1 MPTDI
6 GASRLAA
13 FESFVHTTCPIC
25 GRAAR
30 RETDVSDNSLDSAW
44 YFLRYL
50 SHDDETRPWDPDLVR
65 KWLPVDMYI
74 GGAEHSVL
82 HLMYVRFLTM
92 ELHGRGPLEFEE
104 PFKRFRAN
112 GMITKDG
119 AKISKSKGNIV
130 NPDDYI
136 TPFGADVF
144 RYYLEFMGPYQA
156 GGYFSDLGIGW
167 LFFFSPCALS

>member
-1 MPTDI
+1 MAGTL
-6 GASRLAA
+6 GARETLPGRPVPCQASLLQPHDVSLSLCRGLARGQYVRVHRLGYSRALDG
-13 FESFVHTTCPIC
+13 H
-25 GRAAR
+25 AAR
-30 RETDVSDNSLDSAW
+30 RETDVSDNFLDSAW
-44 YFLRYL
+44 YFLRYF
-50 SHDDETRPWDPDLVR
+50 SHDDETQPWDPDLLR

-92 ELHGRGPLEFEE
+92 SLHDLGHLEFEE

-130 NPDDYI
+130 NPDSYI
-136 TPFGADVF
+136 TRFVT
-144 RYYLEFMGPYQA
+144 
-156 GGYFSDLGIGW
+156 
-167 LFFFSPCALS
+167 